1 MEVKD
6 LFEVGPLKK
15 ERLAKAPSYVGPE
28 LMTGEK
34 EILEFLEWKFSV
46 NPKFVRV
53 HQDGIT
59 DVACTLD
66 FGGLKLKKLPIKFGI
81 VESLIL
87 TDSGVESFENFPK
100 EVEQNLNVSDNKL
113 RSLKG
118 CPKVG
123 GRLMLSGNPGIT
135 SFEGICP
142 QLGGLSIRN
151 CGGLKSLHDI
161 HKHVKLLKFTYDS
174 SARAT
179 TEGML
184 YIGTEEE
191 CKIVDSVLGL
201 FLIEGLREVRVGVSS
216 LAKFGPWEIV
226 NKHLKNKDRE
236 DAMYDCQEELI
247 SAGFKDFAKV

>member
-6 LFEVGPLKK
+6 LFEAGPLKK
-15 ERLAKAPSYVGPE
+15 ERLARAPSYVGPE
-28 LMTGEK
+28 LMTDEK
-34 EILEFLEWKFSV
+34 DILEFLEWKFSV
-46 NPKFVRV
+46 DPKYVRV
-53 HQDGIT
+53 HQDGTT

-66 FGGLKLKKLPIKFGI
+66 FGGLKLKKLPIKFGV
-81 VESLIL
+81 VESLVL
-87 TDSGVESFENFPK
+87 SDSGVESFENFPK

-118 CPKVG
+118 CPKIG
-123 GRLMLSGNPGIT
+123 GRLMIAGNSGIT
-135 SFEGICP
+135 SLEDICP

-151 CGGLKSLHDI
+151 CSGLKSLHDI
-161 HKHVKLLKFTYDS
+161 HKHIKRFKFTYDS

-179 TEGML
+179 TEGMI

-191 CKIVDSVLGL
+191 CKIADSILGL